1 MQKGTIKAIV
11 LPVVFVLAV
20 IIFSF
25 MTNQTNEDLTTE
37 MSEATLPVLTLYDGK
52 TAINELYGYTEKMD
66 AAYMRDTITPIGEDR
81 LLPVTVKTY
90 QTAVDKI
97 SYEIRSLD
105 AKRLIA
111 NADVTSYTENK
122 GMISMELPIQNLLEE
137 NEEYLLVIQL
147 ESGDRMIYYYTRIIE
162 SQNSY
167 VSECIDFVRQFND
180 TTFDSE
186 KAASLSTYMEKTTG
200 DNTTLQYVTLNNSL
214 NQVSWAEFHGTRLTT
229 PVPSVKEITPTYNV
243 IVLDYVVT
251 RVGQNGQSE
260 YYNVEEYYR
269 VRYTNTRMYLL
280 NFERTMEEIF
290 RGENDSI
297 SGNSILL
304 GIRSKDVEYQTN
316 ESGKVVTFVQEGE
329 LWSYN
334 QEANTLAK
342 VFSFRGYEGV
352 DDRENY
358 GEHDIKIVNIDEAGS
373 IDYIVYGYMN
383 RGNHEGEVG
392 AAVYYYR
399 AERNVATEEIF
410 VPADISYEMLKKQLD
425 RLSYVN
431 KQREMYLYLNENL
444 CKVDIE
450 TGTTTVVRESIPED
464 CFVVSESQ
472 ESIAWMDADNAS
484 SAMNITVMNLES
496 GETQRFAADDGQK
509 IRALGFI
516 NEDFVY
522 GMANDSDILKDI
534 SGNEVFAM
542 HTVRIVSIDGNV
554 KKEYHQDG
562 YYVTGVSISDGLLEL
577 DRVVRQENGYAD
589 APEDHI
595 MNGEQQSQELV
606 TGRLATV
613 DDRRE
618 QQFLL
623 EFSTSGK
630 TQSLLTLTP
639 KYIYSTLRTDLTMS
653 YDTGSA
659 DLYYVY
665 GKGKL
670 IAILSS
676 PAEAVQLA
684 DENVGVVLN
693 SSQSYV
699 WERGNRQQ
707 GMRLDETTMPSGFQS
722 ASLDENVLKE
732 SLGDDYELL
741 NLTGCTREEILY
753 MISSGCGVVVKTGA
767 NESLLL
773 TGYDIFGNSWLYNPA
788 TGETT
793 ALSDD
798 DSDALFAQNGNVF
811 ISYIKKVK
819 IE

>member
-1 MQKGTIKAIV
+1 MQKGAIKAVV
-11 LPVVFVLAV
+11 LTVIFFVAVGVF
-20 IIFSF
+20 SM
-25 MTNQTNEDLTTE
+25 MTNHVNEDLTTE
-37 MSEATLPVLTLYDGK
+37 MKNATLPVITLESSEQEV
-52 TAINELYGYTEKMD
+52 NELYGYHTKMN
-66 AAYMRDTITPIGEDR
+66 AASMRDTITPIGKDR
-81 LLPVTVKTY
+81 KLPVTIQTY
-90 QTAVDKI
+90 ETSVDAI

-105 AKRLIA
+105 GERLIA
-111 NADVTSYTENK
+111 NADVNSYDEKK
-122 GMISMELPIQNLLEE
+122 GTIKAELEIQNLLQEG
-137 NEEYLLVIQL
+137 EEYLLLINL
-147 ESGDRMIYYYTRIIE
+147 ESGNDVIYYYTRIVEMPNAHVDE
-162 SQNSY
+162 SLK
-167 VSECIDFVRQFND
+167 FVKEFHN
-180 TTFDSE
+180 TTFNSE
-186 KAASLSTYMEKTTG
+186 TSGTLSTYMEKTTG
-200 DNTTLQYVTLNNSL
+200 DNTTLQFVSL
-214 NQVSWAEFHGTRLTT
+214 NSSLKQLAWADFNGEQLTT
-229 PVPSVKEITPTYNV
+229 PVPSIKEITDTYNV

-251 RVGQNGQSE
+251 SIGEGGESE

-269 VRYTNTRMYLL
+269 VRYTSSRMYLL
-280 NFERTMEEIF
+280 NFERRMNQIF
-290 RGENDSI
+290 RGENASFFDNYI
-297 SGNSILL
+297 EL
-304 GIRSKDVEYQTN
+304 GIRSGNVEYQAN
-316 ESGKVVTFVQEGE
+316 ETGTTVAFVQEGE

-334 QEANTLAK
+334 ETENTLAK
-342 VFSFRGYEGV
+342 VFSFRGYEGI
-352 DDRENY
+352 DNRENY
-358 GEHDIKIVNIDEAGS
+358 GEHDIKIVRIDEAGS
-373 IDYIVYGYMN
+373 LDYIVYGYMN

-722 ASLDENVLKE
+722 ASLDENVLNE

-753 MISSGCGVVVKTGA
+753 MISSGYGVVVKTGA

>member
-1 MQKGTIKAIV
+1 
-11 LPVVFVLAV
+11 
-20 IIFSF
+20 
-25 MTNQTNEDLTTE
+25 
-37 MSEATLPVLTLYDGK
+37 
-52 TAINELYGYTEKMD
+52 
-66 AAYMRDTITPIGEDR
+66 MRDSVIGVSEDHKVG
-81 LLPVTVKTY
+81 LALEKYNAQIKSV
-90 QTAVDKI
+90 
-97 SYEIRSLD
+97 SYEVRSLD
-105 AKRLIA
+105 MSRLIEGGDDLQA
-111 NADVTSYTENK
+111 EDDGKYLH
-122 GMISMELPIQNLLEE
+122 ISLTLKDLLTQG
-137 NEEYLLVIQL
+137 EEYLLVLKVQTEDQDLVRFYSILTYLGTNHVQDCVDFAQRFHEMTLTGDSDGVLNYLEQDGSMDGKNLGYINIHSRSGPVTWGDMQVEQIGDPSLRFTEL
-147 ESGDRMIYYYTRIIE
+147 ESDITALTMEYQVTNTETSEQYQVREAYRLRYTSTRI
-162 SQNSY
+162 
-167 VSECIDFVRQFND
+167 
-180 TTFDSE
+180 
-186 KAASLSTYMEKTTG
+186 
-200 DNTTLQYVTLNNSL
+200 
-214 NQVSWAEFHGTRLTT
+214 
-229 PVPSVKEITPTYNV
+229 
-243 IVLDYVVT
+243 
-251 RVGQNGQSE
+251 
-260 YYNVEEYYR
+260 
-269 VRYTNTRMYLL
+269 YLL
-280 NFERTMEEIF
+280 AYERWTDKILEPGRQLVEDGKLAFGIQSSEPVYMKNTEENVVGF
-290 RGENDSI
+290 
-297 SGNSILL
+297 
-304 GIRSKDVEYQTN
+304 VEQ
-316 ESGKVVTFVQEGE
+316 GQ
-329 LWSYN
+329 LWSYDYGQN
-334 QEANTLAK
+334 RLSLVYGFTDGQDGRADWKEHD
-342 VFSFRGYEGV
+342 FRLLKV
-352 DDRENY
+352 DDT
-358 GEHDIKIVNIDEAGS
+358 GS
-373 IDYIVYGYMN
+373 MDFLLYGYMN

-542 HTVRIVSIDGNV
+542 HTVRIVSIDGTV

-753 MISSGCGVVVKTGA
+753 MISSGYGVVVKTGA

>member
-1 MQKGTIKAIV
+1 MQQIKEANETTTSITQEYMISAQDENGQTEYYTV
-11 LPVVFVLAV
+11 SEFYRMRESDGE
-20 IIFSF
+20 IILLDFERSVQQIF
-25 MTNQTNEDLTTE
+25 DPELG
-37 MSEATLPVLTLYDGK
+37 VLTKSG
-52 TAINELYGYTEKMD
+52 INLGVT
-66 AAYMRDTITPIGEDR
+66 GED
-81 LLPVTVKTY
+81 
-90 QTAVDKI
+90 
-97 SYEIRSLD
+97 
-105 AKRLIA
+105 
-111 NADVTSYTENK
+111 TE
-122 GMISMELPIQNLLEE
+122 
-137 NEEYLLVIQL
+137 
-147 ESGDRMIYYYTRIIE
+147 
-162 SQNSY
+162 
-167 VSECIDFVRQFND
+167 
-180 TTFDSE
+180 
-186 KAASLSTYMEKTTG
+186 
-200 DNTTLQYVTLNNSL
+200 YVTNTAGDIVAFVVNGDL
-214 NQVSWAEFHGTRLTT
+214 WC
-229 PVPSVKEITPTYNV
+229 YNRSANK
-243 IVLDYVVT
+243 T
-251 RVGQNGQSE
+251 
-260 YYNVEEYYR
+260 
-269 VRYTNTRMYLL
+269 
-280 NFERTMEEIF
+280 
-290 RGENDSI
+290 
-297 SGNSILL
+297 
-304 GIRSKDVEYQTN
+304 IR
-316 ESGKVVTFVQEGE
+316 
-329 LWSYN
+329 
-334 QEANTLAK
+334 
-342 VFSFRGYEGV
+342 VFSFRENGSM
-352 DDRENY
+352 DDREQH
-358 GEHDIKIVNIDEAGS
+358 GEHDVNIVRVDDAG
-373 IDYIVYGYMN
+373 DVTFVVYGYMN

-444 CKVDIE
+444 CKVDIG

-542 HTVRIVSIDGNV
+542 HTVRIVSIDGTV
-554 KKEYHQDG
+554 KKEYHQNG
-562 YYVTGVSISDGLLEL
+562 YYVTGVSISDYSSGAGPRGTPGKRLCGCAGGSHHERRAAEPGTGDGPPGNGGRQKRAVPSGIL
-577 DRVVRQENGYAD
+577 DERQNTVASDTDTEIYLFNLTDRSYDVVRNRQRRALLC
-589 APEDHI
+589 I
-595 MNGEQQSQELV
+595 WKRK
-606 TGRLATV
+606 T
-613 DDRRE
+613 DRH
-618 QQFLL
+618 F
-623 EFSTSGK
+623 
-630 TQSLLTLTP
+630 
-639 KYIYSTLRTDLTMS
+639 
-653 YDTGSA
+653 
-659 DLYYVY
+659 
-665 GKGKL
+665 KL
-670 IAILSS
+670 
-676 PAEAVQLA
+676 PTEAVQLA

-753 MISSGCGVVVKTGA
+753 MISSGYGVVVKTGE

-811 ISYIKKVK
+811 ISYIKK
-819 IE
+819 

>member
-1 MQKGTIKAIV
+1 
-11 LPVVFVLAV
+11 
-20 IIFSF
+20 
-25 MTNQTNEDLTTE
+25 
-37 MSEATLPVLTLYDGK
+37 
-52 TAINELYGYTEKMD
+52 
-66 AAYMRDTITPIGEDR
+66 
-81 LLPVTVKTY
+81 
-90 QTAVDKI
+90 
-97 SYEIRSLD
+97 
-105 AKRLIA
+105 
-111 NADVTSYTENK
+111 
-122 GMISMELPIQNLLEE
+122 
-137 NEEYLLVIQL
+137 
-147 ESGDRMIYYYTRIIE
+147 
-162 SQNSY
+162 
-167 VSECIDFVRQFND
+167 
-180 TTFDSE
+180 
-186 KAASLSTYMEKTTG
+186 
-200 DNTTLQYVTLNNSL
+200 
-214 NQVSWAEFHGTRLTT
+214 
-229 PVPSVKEITPTYNV
+229 
-243 IVLDYVVT
+243 
-251 RVGQNGQSE
+251 
-260 YYNVEEYYR
+260 
-269 VRYTNTRMYLL
+269 
-280 NFERTMEEIF
+280 
-290 RGENDSI
+290 
-297 SGNSILL
+297 
-304 GIRSKDVEYQTN
+304 
-316 ESGKVVTFVQEGE
+316 
-329 LWSYN
+329 
-334 QEANTLAK
+334 
-342 VFSFRGYEGV
+342 
-352 DDRENY
+352 
-358 GEHDIKIVNIDEAGS
+358 
-373 IDYIVYGYMN
+373 
-383 RGNHEGEVG
+383 
-392 AAVYYYR
+392 
-399 AERNVATEEIF
+399 
-410 VPADISYEMLKKQLD
+410 
-425 RLSYVN
+425 
-431 KQREMYLYLNENL
+431 
-444 CKVDIE
+444 
-450 TGTTTVVRESIPED
+450 
-464 CFVVSESQ
+464 
-472 ESIAWMDADNAS
+472 
-484 SAMNITVMNLES
+484 MNITVMNLES

-676 PAEAVQLA
+676 PAEAVQL
-684 DENVGVVLN
+684 V
-693 SSQSYV
+693 
-699 WERGNRQQ
+699 ERGNRQQ

-753 MISSGCGVVVKTGA
+753 MISSGYGVVVKTGA